1 MFFLFLQQLV
11 IFDISYSGE
20 SGENKSKFIGSGSC
34 RDWKT
39 MIADIFWK
47 RIVEIPMES
56 TNNYQNLSQRDS
68 KRMIIDF
75 FGTRCDMTFFKFD
88 RRTTFRE

>member
-1 MFFLFLQQLV
+1 MFFLFLQQLA
-11 IFDISYSGE
+11 IFDISHSE

-47 RIVEIPMES
+47 RIVEIPVES
-56 TNNYQNLSQRDS
+56 TNNYLSQRDS

-75 FGTRCDMTFFKFD
+75 FGM
-88 RRTTFRE
+88 

>member
-1 MFFLFLQQLV
+1 
-11 IFDISYSGE
+11 
-20 SGENKSKFIGSGSC
+20 
-34 RDWKT
+34 

-75 FGTRCDMTFFKFD
+75 FGMWYDVLQIWSSDNFPGIKESKKVTAIKREKRRDARRFPRCSQMIGA
-88 RRTTFRE
+88 RVEGE